1 MDQMKAAFDHIRAEE
16 ALKARTLA
24 HIEKHRQRPR
34 QTWRFAAAAACCL
47 VLLLTGAWLYFTPT
61 ARISIDMDAPIT
73 LEINRFDRV
82 ISASSSG
89 SQQIPPELELT
100 HLTYS
105 DAMEQILSSSSVSAM
120 LDEGEIMAVSVI
132 APEAE
137 QSDRLMTET
146 FARTGNRENAKCGAA
161 DPKTAKEAD
170 RMGLSCA
177 KYEALKE
184 LQALD
189 PTITADDIR
198 HMSMSRIHEWIKELC
213 SSESEPSKDDVPGD
227 ESPSGPP
234 KPDQEGHGNGPG
246 GNPGGKPGKDPD
258 DKPGHGK
265 GSGNGN
271 RKGKKKP

>member
-24 HIEKHRQRPR
+24 HIEKRRQRPR
-34 QTWRFAAAAACCL
+34 QAWRFAAAAACCL

-61 ARISIDMDAPIT
+61 ARISIDIEIPVT
-73 LEINRFDRV
+73 LEVNRFDRV

-89 SQQIPPELELT
+89 SQQNPPELEQT

-105 DAMEQILSSSSVSAM
+105 DAMEQILSSSTVSTL
-120 LDEGEIMAVSVI
+120 LDEGEIKAVSVI

-146 FARTGNRENAKCGAA
+146 FARTENRENAKCGAA

-198 HMSMSRIHEWIKELC
+198 HMSMSRIHKWIKELC
-213 SSESEPSKDDVPGD
+213 AAESEPSKDDLSGS
-227 ESPSGPP
+227 ESPSEPP
-234 KPDQEGHGNGPG
+234 KPEQESHGNGPG
-246 GNPGGKPGKDPD
+246 GKPD

-265 GSGNGN
+265 GNGNGN
-271 RKGKKKP
+271 RKGKKKA